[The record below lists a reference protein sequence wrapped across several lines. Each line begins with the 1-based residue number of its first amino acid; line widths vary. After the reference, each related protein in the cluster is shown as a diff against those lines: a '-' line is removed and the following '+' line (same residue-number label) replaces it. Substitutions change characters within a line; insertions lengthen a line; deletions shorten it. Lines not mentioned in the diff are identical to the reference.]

1 MSKYQHKNGFFYT
14 QDEVELAAKME
25 NDSVENIL
33 AANFIG
39 ETGTDPMLVDPYANE
54 SQEFLNLKQELPF
67 ASDYHLRNMTGG
79 NKDKQQSGPED
90 VGDFLIDKVA
100 GFSLGVTTFVND
112 LVKLYET
119 GEGGLLAEVIAEGP
133 FQAAYGYAAA
143 ELRKRGVD
151 VPTQYSPYL
160 PGFGL
165 ITPLTDEQKKMMP
178 VVFQDLT
185 SPAERRA
192 MYENHM
198 LEMAKDPEMTLQMA
212 QKLDPTNRVKFEGVI
227 DWFNKHTY
235 SYYDG
240 EGVAEDYL
248 TLFSKATE
256 SQNPADYAKAVDSF
270 LSDAFQAL
278 PSVMISRVMPYG
290 VPVGAGLLGAS
301 AYMENFEREL
311 FNRGNKP
318 GVSRD
323 DIVLNSI
330 ITGGADMVME
340 IVAGRV
346 LNKAMKGFGKENAE
360 KLLTQLPQVMAAR
373 IFKGMGIEFGT
384 EGLTGVLQEG
394 ADVITFGDQK
404 NIQDYLRTFFKDGL
418 LGAFL
423 GGGMVATS
431 MPSKKAI
438 YGYVSSNNHKQE
450 QIKLE
455 GDIIRLKTEIQR
467 ADPAGKAVLEAEL
480 AAVEAQK
487 QKNED
492 NMINFFDNMT
502 DKRKK
507 EWGKSIDL
515 QHQQLDIIGNDK
527 YSQESQDNARKKLK
541 QETEKLSKFYKG
553 TDLNYDAAL
562 ESLIGRALKATE
574 RINKQKGFFGFNKNN
589 LDVEYVDSESR
600 LKEIEKN
607 NKGFNR
613 SDGIFVETKDGK
625 NKIYVNMNV
634 AGLTEATNVIGHEY
648 LHSIVS
654 RNFKSGIGK
663 ANLKGSISAFVKYL
677 NDIGNA
683 ELVAD
688 IEAKI
693 ATQYD
698 ALDADGNIIRDAD
711 GLVKTKRDGDQ
722 EEYFNIFSDLIKENK
737 VDNVVAKSAGLTNSF
752 RALLRGFGFS
762 NVDFQDGAQV
772 FEFLVDYKTNMN
784 RSSILGKITSRGIGR
799 TKIKGLEPKI
809 DEQGRSDVIRD
820 ESTKRSVTQEEADRI
835 TKQVNDLGDMGWTNE
850 TWKEG
855 GAAFAIKVMQ
865 DEKLLDNLIAAK
877 YKGDKVPNNFV
888 KKVYTELTSHITNYK
903 PDRNNESGL
912 FGWINPQI
920 GNKAT
925 LVYNR
930 DYKVRPDQKG
940 PALDAKTK
948 EGAPI
953 VQPVAQ
959 ETPSD
964 FETEN
969 VLATQIREQRG
980 EVIDKI
986 VGKKDRA
993 RVLKDLSDVNLNNNV
1008 EINKTIVTKVE
1019 NLIKQNPKDLEK
1031 QLEKLIEKEFTK
1043 IIANDMGAISQD
1055 SKTKEVTVSEE
1066 YKAFHALGYNDI
1078 VSALSDDVIKN
1089 NYNQLFDITKVAREA
1104 DKKVN
1109 PITGKVTYPGKGI
1122 YKIGTNKAKWTKY
1135 FTQGGYTTL
1144 RARRA
1149 ALAKLLAKAK
1159 TKRALDNIILSN
1171 STDVNKKIDAK
1182 LREFANSLDN
1192 QSNQIK
1198 SFDTVKYSSSAALQ
1212 NNIDFIT
1219 IIMQKTAELARLKK
1233 PDGTPLY
1240 ADNGKALEQA
1250 INNFIRELNIPGLK
1264 VMVEVA
1270 GEKDNMADLQL
1281 GLFIGDK
1288 KMAEFGVEIK
1298 LGTTNV
1304 RLTSNRISNYDINTG
1319 AVTFTEKNPYASETK
1334 EVFSR
1339 EKLFKKGDKAIQA
1352 YYKEVNDLIEKY
1364 NNGETIRIDEG
1375 TKGKP
1380 NIVEYKRGKN
1390 KKIPLHTK
1398 SGQLQPEFVH
1408 KLALSK
1414 GLGIAVQEATTIE
1427 VDLGDLVEVSY
1438 ADKKHP
1444 SDYIEFLGNFFAIGS
1459 DKYFNGDVTVLAGL
1473 AKVHIEMG
1481 SSGGVYSKKALE
1493 YGVKMVRVAPRIMP
1507 SPGKITSKA
1516 KGSLADGN
1524 YIRGLME
1531 KHYKQPKYSK
1541 NQIDNQ
1547 TLVKAVR
1554 FSRSAKNTAKGITV
1568 LDFDDTLATSKS
1580 VVRYTRPDG
1589 TEGTLTPEQ
1598 YASNYESMLDKGIV
1612 FDFSEFNKVVGGKTA
1627 PLFQKALKL
1636 QNKFGSKNMFILTA
1650 RPPQSQKAIHEFL
1663 KANGLNIPID
1673 NIVGLGNSTSEAK
1686 ALWIAGKVGE
1696 GFNDFYFADDAMQ
1709 NVQAVKNMLDQFD
1722 VKSKIQQAR
1731 VKFSNSLDTE
1741 FNKVLEEVIGIEA
1754 EKRFSAMKAR
1764 KRGANKGK
1772 FRFFIPPSHEDFV
1785 GLLYNFMG
1793 TGKQGDAHRDF
1804 FERALVKPLNRG
1816 YREIDAAKQAIANDY
1831 KSLNKE
1837 FSDVKKMFTKKTPD
1851 GDYTVEDAIRVY
1863 LWDKHGHTIP
1873 GMSTTDQASLVEFV
1887 KENSNIRSYA
1897 ENLNVISKQEKYVP
1911 PQEGWDGGNIRID
1924 LIDATGRV
1932 GRAQYF
1938 VEFQENA
1945 DIIFS
1950 EENLNKIE
1958 AGYGVNVREAL
1969 EDMLHRIKTGVNRPK
1984 GQSGT
1989 VNKFMNYLNGSVGS
2003 VMFFNTRSALLQQM
2017 SIVNYI
2023 NFADNNIFAA
2033 ATAFANQPQYWKDFA
2048 FIFNSDMLKQRRGG
2062 IQTDINGAELAQTV
2076 AKSTNPMQSV
2086 ISKLLQLGFL
2096 PTQIGDNIAI
2106 ATGGATFYRNRIN
2119 KYIKDGLSQKEA
2131 EQKAFIDFQDITQ
2144 STQQSARPDMTSKQQ
2159 ASWVGKLILNFQN
2172 VTSQYNRLMKKAA
2185 ADIIKGRITPPN
2197 TSRLQSD
2204 LSNASRILYYGAVQN
2219 IVFYSLQT
2227 ALFALMF
2234 DDEKEENEQLL
2245 KKRERVI
2252 NGTIDSI
2259 LRGSGI
2265 YGAAVS
2271 TLKNMAIAFAEERG
2285 KTFNFDESSVIMEAL
2300 NFSPVVGIKARKM
2313 VNAEK
2318 TLNYNKKVIPEME
2331 LLDIDNPV
2339 WSAATNLIEA
2349 TTNAPTNRIYNKTI
2363 NVRDGMDNQFSTFNR
2378 VMMFSG
2384 YSKWNQGLGDPKIEA
2399 IRESVKKK
2407 SKNKKKKNKT
2417 LIYSDL

>member
-1 MSKYQHKNGFFYT
+1 
-14 QDEVELAAKME
+14 
-25 NDSVENIL
+25 
-33 AANFIG
+33 
-39 ETGTDPMLVDPYANE
+39 
-54 SQEFLNLKQELPF
+54 
-67 ASDYHLRNMTGG
+67 
-79 NKDKQQSGPED
+79 
-90 VGDFLIDKVA
+90 
-100 GFSLGVTTFVND
+100 
-112 LVKLYET
+112 
-119 GEGGLLAEVIAEGP
+119 
-133 FQAAYGYAAA
+133 
-143 ELRKRGVD
+143 
-151 VPTQYSPYL
+151 
-160 PGFGL
+160 
-165 ITPLTDEQKKMMP
+165 
-178 VVFQDLT
+178 
-185 SPAERRA
+185 
-192 MYENHM
+192 
-198 LEMAKDPEMTLQMA
+198 MTLQMA
-212 QKLDPTNRVKFEGVI
+212 QKLDPTNRVKFESII

-240 EGVAEDYL
+240 EGVQEDYL
-248 TLFSKATE
+248 TLFSKATK
-256 SQNPADYAKAVDSF
+256 SQNPADYAKAADSF

-278 PSVMISRVMPYG
+278 PSIVISRFMPYG
-290 VPVGAGLLGAS
+290 IPVGPGLLGAS

-330 ITGGADMVME
+330 ITGGADMAME
-340 IVAGRV
+340 IVAGGV
-346 LNKAMKGFGKENAE
+346 LNKAMKGFNKETAE
-360 KLLTQLPQVMAAR
+360 KLLTELPKVMAAR
-373 IFKGMGIEFGT
+373 IFKGMAIEFGT
-384 EGLTGVLQEG
+384 EGATGVLQEG

-404 NIQDYLRTFFKDGL
+404 RVQDYLRTFLKDGL

-431 MPSKKAI
+431 IPTKKAV

-450 QIKLE
+450 QLKLE
-455 GDIIRLKTEIQR
+455 NDIIRLKIDIQR
-467 ADPAGKAVLEAEL
+467 SDAAGRASLEAEL
-480 AAVEAQK
+480 ADVEAK
-487 QKNED
+487 KKKNEE
-492 NMINFFDNMT
+492 NNINFFDNMT
-502 DKRKK
+502 DKAKK
-507 EWGKSIDL
+507 EWGKQIDL
-515 QHQQLDIIGNDK
+515 QHKQLDIIGNDN

-541 QETEKLSKFYKG
+541 QSTERLSKFYKG

-589 LDVEYVDSESR
+589 LNVEYVDSESR

-693 ATQYD
+693 ATQYGG
-698 ALDADGNIIRDAD
+698 LDENGDIIRDAD

-737 VDNVVAKSAGLTNSF
+737 IDNVVAKSAGLTNSF

-762 NVDFQDGAQV
+762 SVDFQDGAKV

-784 RSSILGKITSRGIGR
+784 RSSILGKITSKGIGR
-799 TKIKGLEPKI
+799 TKIKGLEPKV
-809 DEQGRSDVIRD
+809 DEQGRSDVITD
-820 ESTKRSVTQEEADRI
+820 EGDKRSITQEEADRI

-877 YKGDKVPNNFV
+877 YKGEKVPKDFV

-903 PDRNNESGL
+903 PDRKNESGL

-930 DYKVRPDQKG
+930 DYKARPDQRG

-953 VQPVAQ
+953 VQPVAE

-969 VLATQIREQRG
+969 VLATQVREQRG

-1008 EINKTIVTKVE
+1008 EINNTIVTKVE

-1159 TKRALDNIILSN
+1159 TKRALDNIVLSN
-1171 STDVNKKIDAK
+1171 STDVNKKINAK
-1182 LREFANSLDN
+1182 LSEFANSLDN

-1198 SFDTVKYSSSAALQ
+1198 SFDTVKYSSSAALE
-1212 NNIDFIT
+1212 NNLNFIE
-1219 IIMQKTAELARLKK
+1219 IIMQKTTQLARVKK
-1233 PDGTPLY
+1233 ADGTPLY
-1240 ADNGKALEQA
+1240 ADNGRALEQA
-1250 INNFIRELNIPGLK
+1250 INDFIRELNIPGLK
-1264 VMVEVA
+1264 VMVEAA

-1319 AVTFTEKNPYASETK
+1319 IVTFTEKNPYASKTK
-1334 EVFSR
+1334 EVVNR
-1339 EKLFKKGDKAIQA
+1339 EKLFKKGEKAIQA

-1364 NNGETIRIDEG
+1364 NNGETIAVDEG
-1375 TKGKP
+1375 TKKKP
-1380 NIVEYKRGKN
+1380 NIVRYKRGKN
-1390 KKIPLHTK
+1390 PKVPLVK
-1398 SGQLQPEFVH
+1398 SSNDIMPRFAH

-1414 GLGIAVQEATTIE
+1414 GLGVAVQKATLNDSI
-1427 VDLGDLVEVSY
+1427 DLGDLVEVSY

-1444 SDYIEFLGNFFAIGS
+1444 SEYIEFLGNFFALGS
-1459 DKYFNGDVTVLAGL
+1459 DKYFNGDVPVLAGL
-1473 AKVHIEMG
+1473 AKINIEMG
-1481 SSGGVYSKKALE
+1481 SSGTLKATKKGPMSIN
-1493 YGVKMVRVAPRIMP
+1493 YGIRMVKVAPRIMP

-1524 YIRGLME
+1524 YISGLIE

-1547 TLVKAVR
+1547 SLVKAVKA
-1554 FSRSAKNTAKGITV
+1554 SRSTKNVAKGITV

-1696 GFNDFYFADDAMQ
+1696 GFNDFYFADDAIQ

-1741 FNKVLEEVIGIEA
+1741 FNQVLEEVTGIDA
-1754 EKRFSAMKAR
+1754 AKRFSAMKAR

-1793 TGKQGDAHRDF
+1793 RGKQGDAHRDF
-1804 FERALVKPLNRG
+1804 FEKALVKPLNRG
-1816 YREIDAAKQAIANDY
+1816 YREIDAAKQAVANDY

-1837 FSDVKKMFTKKTPD
+1837 FAEVKKMFTKKTPD

-1863 LWDKHGHTIP
+1863 LWDKHGHPIP
-1873 GMSTTDQASLVEFV
+1873 GMSTTDQANLVEFV

-1911 PQEGWDGGNIRID
+1911 PQENWDGGNIRID
-1924 LIDATGRV
+1924 LIDATGRT
-1932 GRAQYF
+1932 GRAEYF

-2033 ATAFANQPQYWKDFA
+2033 ATAFANQKQYWADWA

-2076 AKSTNPMQSV
+2076 AKSTNPTQAV

-2119 KYIKDGLSQKEA
+2119 KYIKDGLSKTEA
-2131 EQKAFIDFQDITQ
+2131 EQKAFTDFQDVTQ
-2144 STQQSARPDMTSKQQ
+2144 KTQQSARPDMTSKQQ

-2197 TSRLQSD
+2197 TSKFQSN

-2219 IVFYSLQT
+2219 VIFYSLQT

-2234 DDEKEENEQLL
+2234 DEEEEENEQLL

-2285 KTFNFDESSVIMEAL
+2285 KTFNFDESSVIMEGL
-2300 NFSPVVGIKARKM
+2300 NFSPVVGIKARKF

-2331 LLDIDNPV
+2331 TFDLDNPV
-2339 WSAATNLIEA
+2339 WSAVTNLIEA
-2349 TTNAPTNRIYNKTI
+2349 STNAPTNRLYNKTI
-2363 NVRDGMDNQFSTFNR
+2363 NVRDAMDTQFSTFQR
-2378 VMMFSG
+2378 IMMFSG
-2384 YSKWNQGLGDPKIEA
+2384 YSKWNQGIGDPKMEA

-2407 SKNKKKKNKT
+2407 SKNKKKKSESITFPT
-2417 LIYSDL
+2417 L

>member
-1 MSKYQHKNGFFYT
+1 MSEYLHKNGFKYSL
-14 QDEVELAAKME
+14 EEIELAAKMK
-25 NDSVENIL
+25 NDTVENVL

-39 ETGTDPMLVDPYANE
+39 DAATDPMLVDPYANE
-54 SQEFLNLKQELPF
+54 SEAFLNMKQELPF
-67 ASDYHLRNMTGG
+67 ASDANIRNMVYGVAP
-79 NKDKQQSGPED
+79 KQQSGPED
-90 VGDFLIDKVA
+90 IGDVVMDKVSKL
-100 GFSLGVTTFVND
+100 GLGVTTFVND
-112 LVKLYET
+112 LYKLYET
-119 GEGGLLAEVIAEGP
+119 GEGGLLAEIIAEGP

-143 ELRKRGVD
+143 ELRKRGFD
-151 VPTQYSPYL
+151 VPTEY
-160 PGFGL
+160 GF
-165 ITPLTDEQKKMMP
+165 
-178 VVFQDLT
+178 FQDLT

-192 MYENHM
+192 IYEDHI
-198 LEMAKDPEMTLQMA
+198 LKMAKDPEMTLQMA
-212 QKLDPTNRVKFEGVI
+212 QKLDPTNRIKFEGAI

-248 TLFSKATE
+248 TLMAKATK
-256 SQNPADYAKAVDSF
+256 SNDAKDYAKAVDSF
-270 LSDAFQAL
+270 LGDAFQAL
-278 PSVMISRVMPYG
+278 PSIMISRFNVYG

-311 FNRGNKP
+311 FNRGNDP
-318 GVSRD
+318 GVSRN
-323 DIVLNSI
+323 DIVLNSV
-330 ITGGADMVME
+330 ITGGADMAME
-340 IVAGRV
+340 IVGGGV
-346 LNKAMKGFGKENAE
+346 LNRLLKGVGKETAE
-360 KLLTQLPQVMAAR
+360 KLLTELPKVMAKR
-373 IFKGMGIEFGT
+373 IGLGYLSEFTT

-394 ADVITFGDQK
+394 ADAYTFGDQK
-404 NIQDYLRTFFKDGL
+404 KIQDYLRTFFKDGF
-418 LGAFL
+418 LGGFL

-431 MPSKKAI
+431 IPRKKQI

-450 QIKLE
+450 QLQLE
-455 GDIIRLKTEIQR
+455 NDIIRLKTEIQR
-467 ADPAGKAVLEAEL
+467 ADPAGKAVLETEL

-492 NMINFFDNMT
+492 NMINFFDSMT
-502 DKRKK
+502 DKAKR
-507 EWGKSIDL
+507 EWGKEIDL
-515 QHQQLDIIGNDK
+515 QHKQLDIIGNDK
-527 YSQESQDNARKKLK
+527 YSKKSQDNARKKLK
-541 QETEKLSKFYKG
+541 QSTEKLSKFYKG
-553 TDLNYDAAL
+553 TDLKYDAAL
-562 ESLIGRALKATE
+562 ESLLGRALKATE
-574 RINKQKGFFGFNKNN
+574 RINKQKGFFGFNSSN

-600 LKEIEKN
+600 LAEIEKN

-625 NKIYVNMNV
+625 NKIYVNMKI

-654 RNFKSGIGK
+654 RNFKSGIGR

-698 ALDADGNIIRDAD
+698 GLDADGNVIRDAD
-711 GLVKTKRDGDQ
+711 GLVKTKRESDQ

-752 RALLRGFGFS
+752 RALLRGFGFGS
-762 NVDFQDGAQV
+762 VDFQDGSKV

-799 TKIKGLEPKI
+799 TKIKGLEPKV
-809 DEQGRSDVIRD
+809 DEQGRSDVITD
-820 ESTKRSVTQEEADRI
+820 EGDKRSITQEEADRI
-835 TKQVNDLGDMGWTNE
+835 TEQVNDLGDMGWTNE
-850 TWKEG
+850 TWKES

-877 YKGDKVPNNFV
+877 YKGEEVPKDFV

-920 GNKAT
+920 RNKANA
-925 LVYNR
+925 VYNR
-930 DYKVRPDQKG
+930 EYKVRPDQRG

-953 VQPVAQ
+953 VQPVAE

-986 VGKKDRA
+986 AGKDRA

-1008 EINKTIVTKVE
+1008 EINNTIVIKVE
-1019 NLIKQNPKDLEK
+1019 NLVKQNPKDLEQ

-1055 SKTKEVTVSEE
+1055 SKTKQVTVSEE

-1078 VSALSDDVIKN
+1078 VGALSDDVIKN

-1198 SFDTVKYSSSAALQ
+1198 SFDTVKYSSSAALE
-1212 NNIDFIT
+1212 NNLNFIE
-1219 IIMQKTAELARLKK
+1219 IIMQKTTELARVKK
-1233 PDGTPLY
+1233 ADGTPLF
-1240 ADNGKALEQA
+1240 ADNGRALEQA
-1250 INNFIRELNIPGLK
+1250 INDFIKELNIPGLK
-1264 VMVEVA
+1264 SMVEAA

-1288 KMAEFGVEIK
+1288 KIAEFGVEIK

-1334 EVFSR
+1334 EVINR
-1339 EKLFKKGDKAIQA
+1339 EKLFKKGEKAIQA
-1352 YYKEVNDLIEKY
+1352 YYKEVNDLIERY
-1364 NNGETIRIDEG
+1364 NNGETIAVDEG
-1375 TKGKP
+1375 TKKKP
-1380 NIVEYKRGKN
+1380 NIVRYKRGKN
-1390 KKIPLHTK
+1390 PKVPLVK
-1398 SGQLQPEFVH
+1398 SSNDIMPRFAH

-1414 GLGIAVQEATTIE
+1414 GLGVAVQKATLNDS

-1444 SDYIEFLGNFFAIGS
+1444 SEYIEFLGNFFALGS
-1459 DKYFNGDVTVLAGL
+1459 DKYFNGDVPVLAGL
-1473 AKVHIEMG
+1473 AKINIEMG
-1481 SSGGVYSKKALE
+1481 SSGTLKATKKGPMSIN
-1493 YGVKMVRVAPRIMP
+1493 YGIRMVKVAPRIMP

-1524 YIRGLME
+1524 YVRSLME

-1547 TLVKAVR
+1547 TLVKAIKA
-1554 FSRSAKNTAKGITV
+1554 SRSTKNVARGITI

-1580 VVRYTRPDG
+1580 LVRYTRPDG

-1612 FDFSEFNKVVGGKTA
+1612 FDFSEFNKVIDGKIA

-1636 QNKFGSKNMFILTA
+1636 QNKFGPKNMFVLTA
-1650 RPPQSQKAIHEFL
+1650 RPPQAQKAIFDFL

-1673 NIVGLGNSTSEAK
+1673 NITGLGNSTSEAK

-1696 GFNDFYFADDAMQ
+1696 GFNDFYFADDALQ

-1722 VKSKIQQAR
+1722 VKSKVQQAR

-1741 FNKVLEEVIGIEA
+1741 FNQVLEEVTGIDA
-1754 EKRFSAMKAR
+1754 AKRFSAMKAR

-1793 TGKQGDAHRDF
+1793 RGKQGDAHRDF
-1804 FERALVKPLNRG
+1804 FERALIKPLNRG

-1837 FSDVKKMFTKKTPD
+1837 FADVKKMFTKKTPD

-1863 LWDKHGHTIP
+1863 LWDKHGHPIP
-1873 GMSTTDQASLVEFV
+1873 GMSTTDQANLVEFV
-1887 KENSNIRSYA
+1887 KENPNLRSYA

-1924 LIDATGRV
+1924 LIDATGRT
-1932 GRAQYF
+1932 GRAEYF

-2119 KYIKDGLSQKEA
+2119 KYIKDGLSKKEA
-2131 EQKAFIDFQDITQ
+2131 EQKAFTDFQDITQ

-2197 TSRLQSD
+2197 TSKLQSN

-2259 LRGSGI
+2259 LRGAGI

-2285 KTFNFDESSVIMEAL
+2285 KSFNFDESSVIMEGL
-2300 NFSPVVGIKARKM
+2300 NFSPVVGIKARKF

-2331 LLDIDNPV
+2331 TFDLDNPV
-2339 WSAATNLIEA
+2339 WSAVTNLIEA
-2349 TTNAPTNRIYNKTI
+2349 STNAPTNRLYNKTI
-2363 NVRDGMDNQFSTFNR
+2363 NVRDAMDTQFSTFQR
-2378 VMMFSG
+2378 IMMFSG
-2384 YSKWNQGLGDPKIEA
+2384 YSKWNQGIDDPKMEA

-2407 SKNKKKKNKT
+2407 SKNKKKKSESITFPT
-2417 LIYSDL
+2417 L